1 MTRRWATAGVFFV
14 NGAAIGTWVAQIPW
28 IQERFDLSKSAMGF
42 VILGMSLAVVV
53 ALPVAG
59 QAVVRH
65 GSARMTWVGGIATA
79 LAVNLAVLAPHPAL
93 VAVGLFVLGGAS
105 ATMDVSMNSHGVGV
119 ERAVGRPIMSS
130 LHAGWAFGGTAGA
143 SFGALMAAVGA
154 EPRVTV
160 ALASVMLLT
169 ALAASARRIGAGSAA
184 EGAGAAGFT
193 LPSRGV
199 VLLAGL
205 CLLVMLTEGAMADW
219 GGLYLRQE
227 LGADAAVAALAFA
240 FFTGGMTV
248 GRVFGDPINHR
259 AGAVRLLRW
268 GALLTGIPLAAMLL
282 IGQPGA
288 ALAGLFAIGLGVSNG
303 VPLMFSA
310 AGRQPGTPPGPAIA
324 AVSSMGSLGFL
335 AGPPLIGFA
344 ADAISLP
351 WALASLTLGAA
362 AVFVL
367 ARRAAGEPA
376 GAAERVPLERFDA
389 VIADMDGVLVDSSGA
404 TTRSWR
410 AWGRRHG
417 LDGAAIQARNHGRP
431 ARAVLAEHVDAEDLD
446 AEAEFLLDAETSDI
460 DGVVALPGAADLL
473 TSTRPVAVGVATS
486 ATEQLAR
493 ARLAAAGLPVP
504 DVLVTSD
511 QVERGKPAPDPY
523 LLAAR
528 RLGVD
533 PGRCLVFEDAPAG
546 VAAAR
551 AAGMTV
557 WAVTITH
564 DGSALTEADR
574 VAPGLPDHLALL
586 GLEAEPHRA
595 ASSLAA

>member
-28 IQERFDLSKSAMGF
+28 IQERFDLSNSAIGF

-53 ALPVAG
+53 ALPIAG

-93 VAVGLFVLGGAS
+93 VAAGLFVLGAAS

-119 ERAVGRPIMSS
+119 EREVDRPIMSS
-130 LHAGWAFGGTAGA
+130 LHAGWALGGMAGA
-143 SFGALMAAVGA
+143 TFGALMAALGA
-154 EPRVTV
+154 DPRVTV
-160 ALASVMLLT
+160 GLASLLLLT
-169 ALAASARRIGAGSAA
+169 ALAASARRIGAGSTA
-184 EGAGAAGFT
+184 EGASTPGFT

-199 VLLAGL
+199 ALLAVL

-240 FFTGGMTV
+240 FLTGGMTV
-248 GRVFGDPINHR
+248 GRLVGDGINHR
-259 AGAVRLLRW
+259 AGPVRLLRW

-282 IGQPGA
+282 IGQPAA

-310 AGRQPGTPPGPAIA
+310 AGRQRGTPPGPAIA

-362 AVFVL
+362 AVFAL
-367 ARRAAGEPA
+367 AQRAAGEPPAA
-376 GAAERVPLERFDA
+376 GPAGQFDA

-404 TTRSWR
+404 TTRSWQ
-410 AWGRRHG
+410 AWGQRRG
-417 LDGAAIQARNHGRP
+417 LDGVSIQARNHGRP
-431 ARAVLAEHVDAEDLD
+431 ARAVLAEHVDADELD
-446 AEAEFLLDAETSDI
+446 ADARFLLDAETSDI
-460 DGVVALPGAADLL
+460 NGVAALPGASDVLALA
-473 TSTRPVAVGVATS
+473 STMPVAVATS
-486 ATEQLAR
+486 APEGLAR
-493 ARLAAAGLPVP
+493 ARFAAAGLPVP

-511 QVERGKPAPDPY
+511 DVDHGKPAPDPY

-533 PGRCLVFEDAPAG
+533 PARCLVFEDAPAG
-546 VAAAR
+546 IAAAR

-557 WAVTITH
+557 WAVTTTH

-586 GLEAEPHRA
+586 GVTPAPERAEAA
-595 ASSLAA
+595 LAA